1 MGLACQVCGADGW
14 VARGGLLERRER
26 RSTLATWRL
35 SRLHQR
41 ILHWLAVDHQRTK
54 GMIVRS
60 HEDLVQALREDTSN
74 SSRSLRT
81 LEVRG
86 WIMIGRSP
94 GGKAQHVTLTSE
106 GAQRASEIT
115 KKLCIRAYSLKHN
128 QFKEVLSPFY
138 GCPLPRR

>member
-1 MGLACQVCGADGW
+1 MAP
-14 VARGGLLERRER
+14 
-26 RSTLATWRL
+26 WRL

-41 ILHWLAVDHQRTK
+41 ILPWLAMDHQRTK

-60 HEDLVQALREDTSN
+60 HADLVKARREGKSKI
-74 SSRSLRT
+74 SRSLRT

-94 GGKAQHVTLTSE
+94 GGKAQHGTLTAE

-115 KKLCIRAYSLKHN
+115 KQL
-128 QFKEVLSPFY
+128 
-138 GCPLPRR
+138 